1 MNLNSALL
9 KQNIIFLLVFFHFC
23 CLFTFGQTENEC
35 YKLRIK
41 DTSSSTLN
49 SIYFKLI
56 KKGYLIPNSTII
68 NDNNDL
74 YLNICPGQSFRGL
87 IIESQNSNAERYKPK
102 EIAIILETKYQHYI
116 NNGFPFA
123 SLKLDSIRFKQNTIY
138 CNLKLQKGPYFE
150 WGDLF
155 IKGTSTVNDQIIRN
169 IINIKTNEPYSDENF
184 INIENK
190 LSQLPYLSVFQKPEL
205 LFENGKA
212 NLYLYLNSKKIN
224 NISGTIGLQQNTIS
238 QKYFLIG
245 DLKMKLVNQLKK
257 GEGIDFQWRRIQES
271 TQSLKLGL
279 NYPSLFKSN
288 FGIDN
293 QFNLYKKDSTFLE
306 LKNQFGIQYF
316 TTKGFI
322 IKANYKY
329 IESNIL
335 NTDLNSSTIGR
346 SLNHFY
352 GLSFIKQKIDY
363 LPAPKNG
370 FQFLLDVS
378 LGRRSTSRND
388 SLNLKFDNTLKSE
401 YQLTHYFSIFK
412 RNIIKTQISGEIYLA
427 PYYYQNEM
435 LRFGGL
441 LNQRGFR
448 EDELLGNIRFT
459 QSFEYRF
466 MIEQNSYLF
475 AFYDLSY
482 YENQVKNKLKDTP
495 YGFGTGISFGTNQG
509 IFSISYAIGS
519 QKNNPLLLRNGIIHF
534 GYISYF

>member
-9 KQNIIFLLVFFHFC
+9 KQNIIFFLVVFLIC
-23 CLFTFGQTENEC
+23 RLFSFGQSENEC
-35 YKLRIK
+35 YKLKIK
-41 DTSSSTLN
+41 DTSNYTLN

-56 KKGYLIPNSTII
+56 KKGYLIPKSTII
-68 NDNNDL
+68 KENNDL
-74 YLNICPGQSFRGL
+74 YLEICPGLSFSSL
-87 IIESQNSNAERYKPK
+87 IIESQNSNTERYNPK
-102 EIAIILETKYQHYI
+102 EIATILETKYQNYI
-116 NNGFPFA
+116 NNGFPFV
-123 SLKLDSIRFKQNTIY
+123 SLKLDSILFNQNNIY
-138 CNLKLQKGPYFE
+138 CKLNLQKGPYFE
-150 WGDLF
+150 WGDLI

-169 IINIKTNEPYSDENF
+169 IININTKEPYSDENF
-184 INIENK
+184 ISIENK
-190 LSQLPYLSVFQKPEL
+190 LSQLPYLSIFQKPEL

-224 NISGTIGLQQNTIS
+224 NISGTIGLQQNIIS

-271 TQSLKLGL
+271 TQSLKIGL
-279 NYPSLFKSN
+279 NYPSLLKSN

-316 TTKGFI
+316 TSKGFI

-329 IESNIL
+329 LESNIL
-335 NTDLNSSTIGR
+335 TANATSTIGK

-370 FQFLLDVS
+370 FQFILDVS

-448 EDELLGNIRFT
+448 EDELLGNIRLT
-459 QSFEYRF
+459 QSIEYRF

-482 YENQVKNKLKDTP
+482 YENHVKNKLKDTP
-495 YGFGTGISFGTNQG
+495 FGFGSGISFGTNQG

-519 QKNNPLLLRNGIIHF
+519 QKNNPLFLRNGIIHF